1 MTMEPPIYFWSILHN
16 ELSGMTEGYHF
27 PSPDLEGD
35 FITEDLEWGNHSEM
49 AVKWLNFLFIFF
61 VVGLWLQW
69 LAGW

>member
-1 MTMEPPIYFWSILHN
+1 MTMEPPIFLEHLG

-49 AVKWLNFLFIFF
+49 AVKWLNFFF
-61 VVGLWLQW
+61 FLWL
-69 LAGW
+69 ACGYNG